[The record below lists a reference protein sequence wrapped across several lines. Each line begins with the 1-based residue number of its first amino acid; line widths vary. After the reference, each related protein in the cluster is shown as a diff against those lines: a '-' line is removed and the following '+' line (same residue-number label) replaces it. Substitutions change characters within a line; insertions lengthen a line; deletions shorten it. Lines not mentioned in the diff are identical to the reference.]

1 MKITIKKPSQ
11 KQVWVSPNPTGWWRV
26 HKPWAIRDSI
36 HTQTKEE
43 AVKRAKEIAKRH
55 KAELIAQKKD
65 GKIAMRNSYGRD
77 PFPPRG

>member
-1 MKITIKKPSQ
+1 MNT
-11 KQVWVSPNPTGWWRV
+11 KQVWVSPKTTWGWRV
-26 HKPWAIRDSI
+26 HKPWALRDSI

-43 AVKRAKEIAKRH
+43 AIARAQEIAKRH
-55 KAELIAQKKD
+55 KAELIAQKKN